1 MSEIAR
7 ERKRRE
13 EQDGKE
19 SGTGITQDLLRTT
32 LVALRHVT
40 AGVKERPI
48 RVALLYYF
56 VHLADSSSRNFSNRG
71 ERKTNAGRLELPFQT
86 PCILQDLW

>member
-13 EQDGKE
+13 KQDGKE

-32 LVALRHVT
+32 LVAIGHVT
-40 AGVKERPI
+40 AGVKELPI
-48 RVALLYYF
+48 RVVLLHYF
-56 VHLADSSSRNFSNRG
+56 VHFTDSLA
-71 ERKTNAGRLELPFQT
+71 
-86 PCILQDLW
+86 

>member
-13 EQDGKE
+13 KQDGKE

-32 LVALRHVT
+32 LVALGHVT
-40 AGVKERPI
+40 AGVKELPI
-48 RVALLYYF
+48 RVALLY
-56 VHLADSSSRNFSNRG
+56 
-71 ERKTNAGRLELPFQT
+71 
-86 PCILQDLW
+86 